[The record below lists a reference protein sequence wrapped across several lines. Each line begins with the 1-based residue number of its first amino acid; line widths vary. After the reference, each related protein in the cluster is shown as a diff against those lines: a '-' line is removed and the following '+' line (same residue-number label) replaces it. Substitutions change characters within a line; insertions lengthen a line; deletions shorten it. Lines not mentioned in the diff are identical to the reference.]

1 LSFAIAYV
9 FQAKAKQV
17 TEKRQNEAAVGFSLA
32 MFVWYLILLII
43 LLDNRFAFVSVT
55 DFCDKYSTSSY

>member
-55 DFCDKYSTSSY
+55 DFCDKYFTSSY